1 MSSFFEKLKKGMGEE
16 ISPEEIATE
25 ETISEGNSPEK
36 TNSEEIAPAFE
47 DNPTKAS
54 FAKISFFKQENNSDE
69 ELKKEAV
76 KKEKKPTRQNSLKKN
91 SGGQEKLKKNIT
103 EEKMK
108 IETKEEKDL
117 STEASQAKEE
127 EPEKKLARNAFGIA
141 DAGGERAF
149 EPKGELAVDIYQTE
163 KDFVIQSAI
172 AGVKPEDIDILIEDD
187 VITIKGMREKTTKEK
202 ADYFSQECFWG
213 PFSKEIIL
221 PVEVDSGRAESV
233 MKDGI
238 LTIRMPKINK
248 ERKRK
253 ITVFRDK

>member
-16 ISPEEIATE
+16 ISPEEINTE
-25 ETISEGNSPEK
+25 ETTSGENSSEK
-36 TNSEEIAPAFE
+36 TNSEEITPAFK
-47 DNPTKAS
+47 DNPVEAS
-54 FAKISFFKQENNSDE
+54 FAKISFFKQDNNSDE
-69 ELKKEAV
+69 ESKKEAV
-76 KKEKKPTRQNSLKKN
+76 KKEKKPTRQNSLRKN
-91 SGGQEKLKKNIT
+91 SNGQEKLKKNMA

-108 IETKEEKDL
+108 IEIKEEKDL
-117 STEASQAKEE
+117 SIEVSQAKAE
-127 EPEKKLARNAFGIA
+127 EPEEKEKNL
-141 DAGGERAF
+141 

-172 AGVKPEDIDILIEDD
+172 AGVKPEDIDISIEDD
-187 VITIKGMREKTTKEK
+187 IITIKGIRDKPTKEK

-213 PFSKEIIL
+213 PFLKEIIL